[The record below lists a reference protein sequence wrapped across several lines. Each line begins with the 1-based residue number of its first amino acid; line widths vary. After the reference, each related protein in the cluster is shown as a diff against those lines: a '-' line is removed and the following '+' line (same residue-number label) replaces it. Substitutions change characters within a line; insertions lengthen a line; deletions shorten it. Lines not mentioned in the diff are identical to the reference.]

1 MSRRDVII
9 LLVLIAAGAL
19 IGALIGL
26 DVFGSGGSADSGP
39 GPTGGY

>member
-26 DVFGSGGSADSGP
+26 ELGN
-39 GPTGGY
+39 

>member
-26 DVFGSGGSADSGP
+26 DVFGSGGSGGTGSGS
-39 GPTGGY
+39 TGGY